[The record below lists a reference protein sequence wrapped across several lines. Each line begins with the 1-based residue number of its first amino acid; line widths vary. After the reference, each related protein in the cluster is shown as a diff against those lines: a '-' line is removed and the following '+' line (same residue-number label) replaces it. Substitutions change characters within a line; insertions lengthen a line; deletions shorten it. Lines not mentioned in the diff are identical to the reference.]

1 MAWVHG
7 VIDGARTAGVDGR
20 LVFLDQEKAYD
31 RVWQVWLQKV
41 LERIGIPELLGN
53 AIVCLLEESQAVIMV
68 NGHRGVAFPLGW
80 GVPQGDTLS
89 LILYALSLEPLLDR
103 VRRRVK
109 GLMVLGVNWKV
120 GAFADDMV
128 VGLRPVMVVMEL
140 KEAV

>member
-53 AIVCLLEESQAVIMV
+53 AIVHLLEESQAAIMV
-68 NGHRGVAFPLGW
+68 NGHRGVAFPLGQ
-80 GVPQGDTLS
+80 GVPQGDPLS
-89 LILYALSLEPLLDR
+89 PILYALSLEPLLDR
-103 VRRRVK
+103 VRRRVE
-109 GLMVLGVNWKV
+109 GLTVLGMNWKI
-120 GAFADDMV
+120 GAFADDMG
-128 VGLRPVMVVMEL
+128 VGQGPTEDVLEL